1 MNKPFL
7 FSVIIPIY
15 NSEDY
20 LHETIA
26 SVLEQTIGFE
36 ENIQLILVNDG
47 SMDSSLEICR
57 DYANRYPDNID
68 VIDKKNG
75 GVSSARNAGIE
86 AIRGEYVN
94 FLDADDKWEKDS
106 FLLASRFFEEHGD
119 AVDVVAAQIRFFDA
133 ATHDHK
139 LNYKFESGTRVC
151 DITREEEYFSIQ
163 STVATT
169 FIRTSAIGDLRFDTG
184 LKYGEDAVFVN
195 KIILK
200 KRAYGLLA
208 EAWYMYRRR
217 EGSAVAS
224 QWADREYYLVTPVRY
239 HKELKRYSK
248 SLYGSVMQN
257 TQALIIY
264 DAGWRVQREEYRQVL
279 NADETEQYHAL
290 MREVFSDL
298 EDQLILANRRH
309 RSIYKLAEM
318 LELKNGGDFFRE
330 LKLNPALHQL
340 EYRGY
345 CAFSL
350 YTGRRDHCIINEIR
364 QDSDGLVIEGKVA
377 RWLLGATEEKAR
389 FGIEAGGRL
398 YKPQF
403 SGTVCAEDI
412 STSSGIHS
420 EKQKDFFIYFT
431 QRIPQ
436 KLLQADIHRQKKCR
450 IRFLLFY
457 GKENTDIRYVSGKF
471 LPCNDNDAYG
481 YHFYD
486 KYCLRFYPKVIEV
499 SKPAS
504 EFIQSLW
511 YEMRCSREWRNLEGR
526 KELSSIRLK
535 LLFEK
540 LKKDKKK
547 EIWLISDRVDNAGD
561 NGEVFF
567 RYVVSQKPK
576 DIRPVFVIGKEASC
590 VQRLK
595 ELGEVVYFDS
605 DEYRMLFLLAD
616 KVISSGASEQTINAF
631 GENQKYLKQFYDF
644 KYYYLQHGVACADL
658 SSWLNKENKNI
669 HMLFTSARKEYEA
682 FLKGDYGYTEEQVK
696 LTGMARFDALR
707 KGRKKQILILPTW
720 RRSIYQSYNELTQSV
735 YYSGFVKTDYFMF
748 YNSLINDPRLLEAM
762 RVHGYTGL
770 FCLHPIHREQY
781 VDFQGNDVF
790 RINEGFVDYNQ
801 VFQDAAL
808 TVTDYSSVLFDFA
821 YLRKPVI
828 YTQFDKEAFF
838 EGQIYDEGYFDYDK
852 DGFGPVCYDYDSTVE
867 ELINAVE
874 RDCALLPKYRERLD
888 SFFAYSDQR
897 NCERIYQEIRGYTES
912 D

>member
-1 MNKPFL
+1 MNRRFL
-7 FSVIIPIY
+7 FSVVIPVY
-15 NSEDY
+15 NAEDY

-47 SMDSSLEICR
+47 SRDNSLEICR
-57 DYANRYPDNID
+57 EYAARYPENIE
-68 VIDKKNG
+68 VIDKENG

-86 AIRGEYVN
+86 AIRGKYVN
-94 FLDADDKWEKDS
+94 FLDADDKWEKNS
-106 FLLASRFFEEHGD
+106 FLQASRFFEEHEN

-139 LNYKFESGTRVC
+139 LNYKFETGTRVC
-151 DITREEEYFSIQ
+151 DITREEEYYSIQ

-169 FIRTSAIGDLRFDTG
+169 FIKTSSIEGLRFDTK

-200 KRAYGLLA
+200 KHAYGLLA

-217 EGSAVAS
+217 AVSAVAS
-224 QWADREYYLVTPVRY
+224 QWQDREFYLITPERY
-239 HKELKRYSK
+239 HKELKRYCK
-248 SLYGSVMQN
+248 SLYGSVIQN
-257 TQALIIY
+257 TQSLIIY

-279 NADETEQYHAL
+279 NAEETEQYHAL
-290 MREVFSDL
+290 MHEVFTDL
-298 EDQLILANRRH
+298 EDELILGNLRH
-309 RSIYKLAEM
+309 RTIYKLAEM
-318 LELKNGGDFFRE
+318 MELKHGGDFFRE
-330 LKLNPALHQL
+330 LKLNPTLHQL
-340 EYRGY
+340 EYRG
-345 CAFSL
+345 CGAFSL

-364 QDSDGLVIEGKVA
+364 LEPDGLFIKGKVA

-389 FGIEAGGRL
+389 FGIEAGGHL
-398 YKPQF
+398 YKPQLF
-403 SGTVCAEDI
+403 GTVRAEDI
-412 STSSGIHS
+412 STHTGIHN
-420 EKQKDFFIYFT
+420 EEQKDFFIDFT
-431 QRIPQ
+431 QRIPE
-436 KLLQADIHRQKKCR
+436 KLLLADIHKQKKCR
-450 IRFLLFY
+450 IRFMLFY
-457 GKENTDIRYVSGKF
+457 GRKSTDIRYVSGKF

-481 YHFYD
+481 YHFYG

-499 SKPAS
+499 SRPAS
-504 EFIQSLW
+504 EFIQSLG
-511 YEMRCSREWRNLEGR
+511 YEVKCSRDWRSQGEK
-526 KELSSIRLK
+526 KELSNVRLK

-576 DIRPVFVIGKEASC
+576 DVRPVFVIGKDAAC
-590 VQRLK
+590 VPRLK
-595 ELGEVVYFDS
+595 EIGEVVFFDT
-605 DEYRMLFLLAD
+605 DEYRTLFLLAD

-631 GENQKYLKQFYDF
+631 GENRRYMKQFYDF

-682 FLKGDYGYTEEQVK
+682 FLNGDYGYTEEQVK

-707 KGRKKQILILPTW
+707 RGRKKQILILPTW
-720 RRSIYQSYNELTQSV
+720 RRSIYQSYNESTQSV
-735 YYSGFVKTDYFMF
+735 YYSGFVKTDYFQF
-748 YNSLINDPRLLEAM
+748 YNSLINDPRLLEVM
-762 RVHGYTGL
+762 RTHGYSGL
-770 FCLHPIHREQY
+770 FCLHPIHKEQS
-781 VDFQGNDVF
+781 VDFEGNDVF

-838 EGQIYDEGYFDYDK
+838 EGQIYDEGYFDYEK
-852 DGFGPVCYDYDSTVE
+852 DGFGPVCDDYDSAVKELVE
-867 ELINAVE
+867 AVE
-874 RDCALLPKYRERLD
+874 RDCALLPQYRERLD
-888 SFFAYSDQR
+888 SFFAFSDQR
-897 NCERIYQEIRGYTES
+897 NCERIYQEIRDCSES